1 MRKEA
6 PIMTSTTNAEVI
18 AEFRA
23 NLGEVAAPYPNPPP
37 MLLVHT
43 IGRKSGREHITP
55 MRARVEGNAWYV
67 FASAH
72 GSEHDPD
79 WYRNLVTNPE
89 IAIEV
94 GAETIP
100 VHATVLTGKERD
112 RVFAAHAAD
121 FPVFA
126 DYQARLRR
134 TIPVVRLD
142 RR

>member
-1 MRKEA
+1 MVSE
-6 PIMTSTTNAEVI
+6 TNAAVI

-23 NLGEVAAPYPNPPP
+23 NRGEVVAPYANPPP

-43 IGRKSGREHITP
+43 TGHKSGREHITP
-55 MRARVEGNAWYV
+55 MRARVEGDAWYV
-67 FASAH
+67 YASAH
-72 GSEHDPD
+72 GSERDPD
-79 WYRNLVTNPE
+79 WFRNLVANPE

-94 GAETIP
+94 GAGTIP
-100 VHATVLTGKERD
+100 VRATVLGGEERD

-126 DYQARLRR
+126 EYQARLRR

>member
-1 MRKEA
+1 MV
-6 PIMTSTTNAEVI
+6 SDTNAAVI

-23 NLGEVAAPYPNPPP
+23 NGGEVAAPYPNPPP

-43 IGRKSGREHITP
+43 TGRKSGREHITP
-55 MRARVEGNAWYV
+55 MRARVEGDAWYV

-72 GSEHDPD
+72 GSERDPD
-79 WYRNLVTNPE
+79 WYRNLVANPE

-94 GAETIP
+94 GAGTIP
-100 VHATVLTGKERD
+100 VRATVLTGDERD

-126 DYQARLRR
+126 DYQAKLKR
-134 TIPVVRLD
+134 TVPVVRLI